1 MFNSMIY
8 IILWYDFDFVL
19 AVVIFIKM
27 DVIRKE
33 RFKFL

>member
-1 MFNSMIY
+1 MFDSMIY
-8 IILWYDFDFVL
+8 IILWYDFDSVL